1 MEEPNPAQTNP
12 TPPPNAPQNLPP
24 PPPQPPTSLPQK
36 TKKRSL
42 DSNVSIQNSKYFKT
56 RAVVKDLRP
65 HFIEVLRSPDFRNCK
80 AANEIRELFI
90 LLKCQFFVET
100 LKRVLYSSLYDFRLR
115 FIHFGLLD
123 DPRFKFDLADQFV
136 QEPLQAWDL
145 ACPKAVNLIL
155 LLCEARVQKAIMSF
169 TDHICPFNFQ
179 FAELKVLMDLYK
191 QMTAETVSIGK
202 CKNVPEAQ
210 PTLSENKDGQKP
222 HERHQDVKQAEQS
235 VPDCAFAKPSEDMPF
250 PTANLSEKQRPED
263 GWAQGTYVVGGS
275 AFGWNFITFP
285 GSKPAYYGVTKETF
299 RAAAK

>member
-80 AANEIRELFI
+80 AANEIRE
-90 LLKCQFFVET
+90 Q
-100 LKRVLYSSLYDFRLR
+100 
-115 FIHFGLLD
+115 
-123 DPRFKFDLADQFV
+123 
-136 QEPLQAWDL
+136 
-145 ACPKAVNLIL
+145 
-155 LLCEARVQKAIMSF
+155 
-169 TDHICPFNFQ
+169 
-179 FAELKVLMDLYK
+179 LKVLMDLYK

-210 PTLSENKDGQKP
+210 PTLN
-222 HERHQDVKQAEQS
+222 
-235 VPDCAFAKPSEDMPF
+235 CAFAKPSEDMPF

>member
-12 TPPPNAPQNLPP
+12 TPPPNTPQNLPP

-80 AANEIRELFI
+80 AANEIRE
-90 LLKCQFFVET
+90 Q
-100 LKRVLYSSLYDFRLR
+100 
-115 FIHFGLLD
+115 
-123 DPRFKFDLADQFV
+123 
-136 QEPLQAWDL
+136 
-145 ACPKAVNLIL
+145 
-155 LLCEARVQKAIMSF
+155 
-169 TDHICPFNFQ
+169 
-179 FAELKVLMDLYK
+179 LKVLMDLYK

-235 VPDCAFAKPSEDMPF
+235 VPDRAFAKPSEDMPF

>member
-80 AANEIRELFI
+80 AANEIRE
-90 LLKCQFFVET
+90 
-100 LKRVLYSSLYDFRLR
+100 
-115 FIHFGLLD
+115 H
-123 DPRFKFDLADQFV
+123 
-136 QEPLQAWDL
+136 
-145 ACPKAVNLIL
+145 
-155 LLCEARVQKAIMSF
+155 
-169 TDHICPFNFQ
+169 
-179 FAELKVLMDLYK
+179 
-191 QMTAETVSIGK
+191 
-202 CKNVPEAQ
+202 
-210 PTLSENKDGQKP
+210 
-222 HERHQDVKQAEQS
+222 VKQAEQS
-235 VPDCAFAKPSEDMPF
+235 VPDRAFAKPSEDMPF